1 MCAHRLLISA
11 GLAVVS
17 LGALSSTPLLAQS
30 PQSAPAVGNAA
41 TVISTMDDSVAD
53 YRKIIVLMEDAAT
66 LDAGNHERV
75 RTVAWILF
83 ERNRDRLDRL
93 EEALHA
99 DAGKTDSPLTAAFLT
114 RLESNGVFRDADK
127 LAFRDVLD
135 GLANAPAE
143 DIHGAAL
150 RKRIG
155 DDAAAMEQI
164 QTLYQ
169 KEISQIF
176 SGLQARGM
184 VVHREGWEDYVAYLK
199 TIYKR
204 EDILKESE
212 SQLPPAESRG
222 GAAATSKLEITGAE
236 LPLKTVALT
245 FDDGP
250 HPRYTDQVLAI
261 LKKYGLHA
269 VFFEIGK
276 NLGTTSE
283 TNEVTLAPTSAASYR
298 VLAAG
303 STLGNHTYSHP
314 VLPRAF
320 DVRSEIAASALPP
333 SLWCG
338 ERGDSGGNQS
348 GQHEDRDLE
357 RGFRGLGRSG
367 AKLRGAAR
375 DHRSGEAATGHH
387 SVS

>member
-155 DDAAAMEQI
+155 DDAAAGTDPDALSKGDFPDFFRI
-164 QTLYQ
+164 A
-169 KEISQIF
+169 S
-176 SGLQARGM
+176 ARHG
-184 VVHREGWEDYVAYLK
+184 RASRGWEDYVAYLK

-222 GAAATSKLEITGAE
+222 GAAATSKLEITE
-236 LPLKTVALT
+236 
-245 FDDGP
+245 
-250 HPRYTDQVLAI
+250 
-261 LKKYGLHA
+261 
-269 VFFEIGK
+269 
-276 NLGTTSE
+276 
-283 TNEVTLAPTSAASYR
+283 
-298 VLAAG
+298 
-303 STLGNHTYSHP
+303 
-314 VLPRAF
+314 
-320 DVRSEIAASALPP
+320 
-333 SLWCG
+333 
-338 ERGDSGGNQS
+338 QS
-348 GQHEDRDLE
+348 
-357 RGFRGLGRSG
+357 FR
-367 AKLRGAAR
+367 
-375 DHRSGEAATGHH
+375 
-387 SVS
+387 